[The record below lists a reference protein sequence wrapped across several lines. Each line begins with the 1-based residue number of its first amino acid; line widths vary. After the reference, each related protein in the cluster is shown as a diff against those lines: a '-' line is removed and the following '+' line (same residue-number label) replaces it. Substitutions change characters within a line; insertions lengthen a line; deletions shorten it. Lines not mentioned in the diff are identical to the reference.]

1 MKIMAYVIG
10 FAESERIL
18 QFKQRHQRDDFFEL
32 IPAVDGRVLP
42 ISLLEKI
49 FSAPFFAHQLKNKG
63 EKWLGASLGCFLS
76 HINAIETAK
85 KQHADF
91 VIIAED
97 DAEFRADPRLMIPA
111 LVMHGVEL
119 LYLNDRM
126 RCKTAVQP
134 QSGDIIFLTEDNLTG
149 TGTEAYI
156 LSQQGMNKVL
166 ALFARGVKRSMP
178 TGYDGFLQ
186 SFCIRSNKKIITPG
200 KKSLNEWVV
209 LRKSLPWEQPIT
221 VSVAVAN
228 PSLAAHN
235 DRGISIINAK

>member
-10 FAESERIL
+10 FAESERIV

-32 IPAVDGRVLP
+32 IPAVDGRALP
-42 ISLLEKI
+42 LSLLEKM
-49 FSAPFFAHQLKNKG
+49 FSASFFAHQLKNKG
-63 EKWLGASLGCFLS
+63 EGWLGASFGCFLS
-76 HINAIETAK
+76 HINAIDTAK

-111 LVMHGVEL
+111 MIEHDIEL

-126 RCKTAVQP
+126 RSKTAVQA
-134 QSGDIIFLTEDNLTG
+134 GNIIVLTEENLIG

-156 LSQQGMNKVL
+156 LSRQGMNKVL
-166 ALFARGVKRSMP
+166 ALFARGIKRSMP

-186 SFCIRSNKKIITPG
+186 SFCIRDNKKISKPG
-200 KKSLNEWVV
+200 KKSLNEWV
-209 LRKSLPWEQPIT
+209 LRRKSLPWEPSIT

-235 DRGISIINAK
+235 DQGVSIINAK